1 MEHYYRSVISGER
14 AGAWPAILRAVFAV
28 LSWGYTGIVVGRN
41 WLYDLGI
48 LRQHRLPVPVISVGN
63 ITTGGTGKTPT
74 VIMLVKELQRLGR
87 KPAVI
92 TRGYGTP
99 KGGKGGGRKS
109 DEVMVIEHECPGVP
123 VVVNADRV
131 EAGRVAIAMH
141 GADVLVM
148 DDGFQHRRLARDLNI
163 VLVDATEPMGIPG
176 VVPRGTWRE
185 PPGALKRANMIMLT
199 RCEQVQEQLA
209 DLAAGL
215 LTQWVSPR
223 AIFQQRTEVSGLFDG
238 QSQPVPL
245 IAGGRRVLVFAGIG
259 NPNGFLYTVR
269 SLGMEVSAACWF
281 DDHHQYAVPHDFAA
295 LEKLT
300 IERSPEAWV
309 TTLKDWVKLAPVNA
323 SAPIWHVRIEC
334 RMKGRE
340 MELLRAKLR
349 EVVAKKAGG

>member
-1 MEHYYRSVISGER
+1 MEQWYRSVISGER
-14 AGAWPAILRAVFAV
+14 AGASSALLRAAFAV
-28 LSWGYTGIVVGRN
+28 LSWAYTAVVVGRN
-41 WLYDLGI
+41 WLYDLRI
-48 LRQHRLPVPVISVGN
+48 LKQHKLPVPVISVGN

-92 TRGYGTP
+92 TRGYGAP
-99 KGGKGGGRKS
+99 KGSNSKS
-109 DEVMVIEHECPGVP
+109 DEVMVIEHECPGAP

-131 EAGRVAIAMH
+131 AAGREAIDQH

-185 PPGALKRANMIMLT
+185 PPGALQRANMIMLT

-209 DLAAGL
+209 DLAASL

-223 AIFQQRTEVSGLFDG
+223 AIYQQRTEVSGLFDAEG
-238 QSQPVPL
+238 QPVPL
-245 IAGGRRVLVFAGIG
+245 MAGGRRVLVFAGIG

-281 DDHHQYAVPHDFAA
+281 DDHHQYNVPQDFAA

-300 IERSPEAWV
+300 RERRPEAWV
-309 TTLKDWVKLAPVNA
+309 TTLKDWVKLTPAATP
-323 SAPIWHVRIEC
+323 APIWHVRIES
-334 RMKGRE
+334 RLRGRE

-349 EVVAKKAGG
+349 EVVAKPADR